1 MRVKSGA
8 GLVWSLTVPSEVGEY
23 SRGAGRM
30 GWEEVGE
37 RQRVCIR
44 AREEK
49 EEEWQELI
57 F

>member
-8 GLVWSLTVPSEVGEY
+8 GLVWSPTVASEVGEY
-23 SRGAGRM
+23 STGAGRM

-37 RQRVCIR
+37 RQRVCIG
-44 AREEK
+44 ARK